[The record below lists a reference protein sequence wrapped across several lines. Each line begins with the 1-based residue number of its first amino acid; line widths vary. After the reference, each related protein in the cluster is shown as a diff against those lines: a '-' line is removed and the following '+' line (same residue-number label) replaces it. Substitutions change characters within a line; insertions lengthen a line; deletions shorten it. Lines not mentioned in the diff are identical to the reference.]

1 MFDVARG
8 EDGRVRL
15 IGRLDASKVEAARTA
30 LEDIDTSVTVDFGE
44 LEYISSAGL
53 GVLLS
58 VQKRLSR
65 SGHGLRLTNMN
76 PHIAEIFR
84 IAGFDKVFEIE

>member
-1 MFDVARG
+1 MFDVSVG
-8 EDGRVRL
+8 DDGRVKL
-15 IGRLDASKVEAARTA
+15 SGRLDASQVEAARAA
-30 LEDIDTSVTVDFGE
+30 LDVVETSCTVDFTN

-65 SGHGLRLTNMN
+65 SGQSLRLSNLN
-76 PHIAEIFR
+76 SHIGEIFR

>member
-1 MFDVARG
+1 MFDVTVGA
-8 EDGRVRL
+8 DGRVSL
-15 IGRLDASKVEAARTA
+15 SGRLDASQVEAARIA
-30 LEDIDTSVTVDFGE
+30 FDGIESSCTVDFTN

-58 VQKRLSR
+58 AQKRLSR
-65 SGHGLRLTNMN
+65 SGHRLRLANLN
-76 PHIAEIFR
+76 SHIGEIFR

>member
-1 MFDVARG
+1 MFDVTV
-8 EDGRVRL
+8 DDNGRVNL
-15 IGRLDASKVEAARTA
+15 SGRLDASQVETARAA
-30 LEDIDTSVTVDFGE
+30 LDQIETSCTVDFTN

-65 SGHGLRLTNMN
+65 SGERLILANLN
-76 PHIAEIFR
+76 SHIGEIFR